1 MQNEVFHLI
10 KYLNSEKLK
19 KNYLGLS
26 AWLYRHSVFLS
37 LMINIFHRLIET
49 YNANFNTFLTTT
61 IQVVVFSNRRFV
73 TVVLC
78 VGTLF
83 AWIYSYGISILFQEW
98 SYQFSFECEWDILRV
113 NREMTSTCMFW
124 WKVLFE
130 CEQSINLTPTT
141 GLLYIHK
148 KV

>member
-10 KYLNSEKLK
+10 KYLNTGKLK
-19 KNYLGLS
+19 KKLLS
-26 AWLYRHSVFLS
+26 LLDCIVTLFLS
-37 LMINIFHRLIET
+37 LMIKNFHRLIET
-49 YNANFNTFLTTT
+49 NNANFNTFLTTT
-61 IQVVVFSNRRFV
+61 IQVVVFFNRRFV

-83 AWIYSYGISILFQEW
+83 AWIYSYGISIFFPEW

-124 WKVLFE
+124 WKVLFW
-130 CEQSINLTPTT
+130 CEQSKTW
-141 GLLYIHK
+141 LLLQVCCIFTK